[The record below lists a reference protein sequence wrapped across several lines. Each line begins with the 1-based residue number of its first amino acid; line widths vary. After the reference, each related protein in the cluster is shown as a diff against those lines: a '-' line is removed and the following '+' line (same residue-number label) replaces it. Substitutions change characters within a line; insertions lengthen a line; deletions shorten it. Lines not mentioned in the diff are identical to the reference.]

1 MPRMHAGTAVAIG
14 LELGSATLVNLAYV
28 REQEAAAALPPLSL
42 RKPLASLR
50 LLLTDRRWLGGFAME
65 TAGFALYVAAL
76 ALAPLAIVQ
85 TVGAGGIGLLA
96 VASARLSHGRMKA
109 RERWGALVS
118 LAGLACLGLSLMRA
132 SGQGSG
138 GSTAEIVLWLGA
150 TGVVAAV
157 VARAASLRAGS
168 ERAAIYGVAAGLL
181 FSIGDITTKV
191 MTQGGLRILFAPAMI
206 AGYVLGTSMLQLG
219 YQSGSA
225 LTTAGVATLL
235 TNALP
240 IAAGTA
246 LLGEPLPSGA
256 LGTLRV
262 ISFGA
267 VVAGGVLL
275 SRPNV
280 KPRTTPKPG

>member
-1 MPRMHAGTAVAIG
+1 MHTATAVAIG

-28 REQEAAAALPPLSL
+28 REQEAAAALPALSL
-42 RKPLASLR
+42 RRPRESLR
-50 LLLTDRRWLGGFAME
+50 LLLTNRRWLGGFAME
-65 TAGFALYVAAL
+65 NVGFGLYVAAL

-85 TVGAGGIGLLA
+85 TVGAAGIGLLA
-96 VASARLSHGRMKA
+96 LASARASGRGVTA

-118 LAGLACLGLSLMRA
+118 LVGLACLGLSLTRA
-132 SGQGSG
+132 SGQGRG
-138 GSTAEIVLWLGA
+138 GSTGEILLWLGA
-150 TGVVAAV
+150 TGLVAAV
-157 VARAASLRAGS
+157 VVRSASRRAGDN
-168 ERAAIYGVAAGLL
+168 RAVFYGIAAGLL

-219 YQSGSA
+219 YQSASA
-225 LTTAGVATLL
+225 LTTAGVSTLL

-246 LLGEPLPSGA
+246 LLGEPVPSGA
-256 LGTLRV
+256 LGALRV
-262 ISFGA
+262 VSFGA
-267 VVAGGVLL
+267 VVVGGVLL

-280 KPRTTPKPG
+280 KPPTTPKHR